1 MINDIASIKTTCK
14 MGRFGCKGSWM
25 TPAIPKV
32 REFRHGDTTRL
43 PAYRREEQRAVYW
56 LRDSAIRRNGILLT
70 PVKEKQADSAWQ
82 EYRRRS
88 RPLIVDLLMW
98 ITVIAGMTIV
108 FAMLRILKALG
119 YGTDHIAMLESIHFI
134 ASAAILV
141 VVGFDTFMKVLAFLV
156 GGR

>member
-1 MINDIASIKTTCK
+1 MINDIASIKTTYK
-14 MGRFGCKGSWM
+14 IGRFGCKGSWM
-25 TPAIPKV
+25 TPTVPKA
-32 REFRHGDTTRL
+32 REFRHGDATRL
-43 PAYRREEQRAVYW
+43 LAYRWEEQRAVYW
-56 LRDSAIRRNGILLT
+56 LRQSAIRRNGILLA
-70 PVKEKQADSAWQ
+70 PVKDKQTESVWQ

-108 FAMLRILKALG
+108 FAMLKLLEALG
-119 YGTDHIAMLESIHFI
+119 YGTNHIAMLESIHYV